1 VANKIII
8 GKQCTVIWHMDDLK
22 ISRVDK
28 NVVEGTFEKNL
39 NKMFGKENSLQLH
52 VESTEISQ
60 HEPGLY
66 NKRQGKNINV

>member
-1 VANKIII
+1 
-8 GKQCTVIWHMDDLK
+8 MDDLK